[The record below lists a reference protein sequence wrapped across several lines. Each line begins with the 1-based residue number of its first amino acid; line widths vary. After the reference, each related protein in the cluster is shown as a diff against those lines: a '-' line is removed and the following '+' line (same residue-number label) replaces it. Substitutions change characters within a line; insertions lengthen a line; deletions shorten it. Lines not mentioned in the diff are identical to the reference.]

1 MMTALI
7 KAWADFT
14 IAYRLP
20 IIVGSIALLLVAL
33 LTGKDIPFDNSSER
47 YFVAG
52 DPTALEYDNLIELFG
67 DNEYLIVGF
76 EATPS
81 ESDIFNADTLR
92 DIAKVSDF
100 LEYHEYVTQLRSI
113 TNFQF
118 IHADGDDLL
127 TDFLIEDV
135 EDLIGDASAI
145 ANTKNILNNETLALD
160 TLITRDFRHTRIAAR
175 VEHTDETSAAKVQL
189 VQDLYRFVEEENLS
203 SDSYILH
210 LSGYPLAQER
220 FETVSAEDIA
230 ILIPVM
236 VALMVLILFFS
247 FRSLWATIAPWLV
260 IACGILVVQEIQS
273 YLEIPHTT
281 VDSGAL
287 APTLIIIG
295 IGITVHILLEFFNYM
310 HAGFDGKEAA
320 RSTIINIWRPAF
332 FTAITTAA
340 GFFALSVTKILPIRE
355 FAFLGAIGSI
365 TLFLFALTIM
375 PAVLSFMKKIPA
387 NTTRVLDAGIVSKI
401 TQKIPDF
408 TLRNKNRILLGGLA
422 ALLFSIWNIPNI
434 VIDSNYVTLFKQ
446 SSQTRQDIEY
456 FDDIYRGMMNLD
468 IILDSGEEEGIKG
481 PVFLAQLD
489 QIQSWLQQRETMGP
503 INSIADYLKEINQAL
518 NGDDPEF
525 YRLPSSPE
533 MAAQLLLLYESSGAN
548 EDLSDIKDFE
558 NRYARLVVPVVN
570 MKASVMH
577 AELNSIEAYLDEN
590 YPQFQAV
597 ITGTMALYTVQDTYI
612 SEGMARSFLIALG
625 VITLFFIALF
635 KSVKYGLLSI
645 IPSVLPIVL
654 TGSFAGWLKVP
665 LDQSAVIVF
674 AMTMG
679 IAVDDAIHV
688 MSRYLLAKSEGVS
701 TKQSIARAMNESG
714 RAVVFSSIVLVF
726 GFSVLCFAS
735 FTTIIYVG
743 LFGSIIMTL
752 ALVGDL
758 VMLPAIL
765 YWADGDDDGEGE
777 GEGDVAKLAP
787 TA

>member
-1 MMTALI
+1 
-7 KAWADFT
+7 
-14 IAYRLP
+14 
-20 IIVGSIALLLVAL
+20 
-33 LTGKDIPFDNSSER
+33 
-47 YFVAG
+47 
-52 DPTALEYDNLIELFG
+52 
-67 DNEYLIVGF
+67 
-76 EATPS
+76 
-81 ESDIFNADTLR
+81 
-92 DIAKVSDF
+92 
-100 LEYHEYVTQLRSI
+100 
-113 TNFQF
+113 
-118 IHADGDDLL
+118 
-127 TDFLIEDV
+127 
-135 EDLIGDASAI
+135 
-145 ANTKNILNNETLALD
+145 
-160 TLITRDFRHTRIAAR
+160 
-175 VEHTDETSAAKVQL
+175 
-189 VQDLYRFVEEENLS
+189 
-203 SDSYILH
+203 
-210 LSGYPLAQER
+210 
-220 FETVSAEDIA
+220 
-230 ILIPVM
+230 
-236 VALMVLILFFS
+236 
-247 FRSLWATIAPWLV
+247 
-260 IACGILVVQEIQS
+260 
-273 YLEIPHTT
+273 
-281 VDSGAL
+281 
-287 APTLIIIG
+287 
-295 IGITVHILLEFFNYM
+295 M

-355 FAFLGAIGSI
+355 FAILGAIGSI
-365 TLFLFALTIM
+365 TLFLFALTIL

-387 NTTRVLDAGIVSKI
+387 NTTRVLNAGIISKI

-456 FDDIYRGMMNLD
+456 FDDTYRGMMNLD

-489 QIQSWLQQRETMGP
+489 QIQSWLQQRETLGP

-570 MKASVMH
+570 MEASVMH

-590 YPQFQAV
+590 YPQFQAI

-612 SEGMARSFLIALG
+612 SEGMVRSFLIALG
-625 VITLFFIALF
+625 IITLFFIALF

-654 TGSFAGWLKVP
+654 TGSFAGWLGVP
-665 LDQSAVIVF
+665 LDISAVIVF

-688 MSRYLLAKSEGVS
+688 MSRYLLAKSEGDS

-726 GFSVLCFAS
+726 GFSILCFAS

-765 YWADGDDDGEGE
+765 YWADGDDDG
-777 GEGDVAKLAP
+777 VAKLAP

>member
-14 IAYRLP
+14 ITYRLP
-20 IIVGSIALLLVAL
+20 IIAGSIALLLAAL
-33 LTGKDIPFDNSSER
+33 LTGKDIAFDNSSER

-52 DPTALEYDNLIELFG
+52 DPTLLEYDNLIELFG

-76 EATPS
+76 EATSS

-118 IHADGDDLL
+118 IHGDGDDLL
-127 TDFLIEDV
+127 TDFLIEDI

-236 VALMVLILFFS
+236 VALMVLILFLS

-260 IACGILVVQEIQS
+260 IACGILAVQEIQS

-365 TLFLFALTIM
+365 TLFLFALTIL

-558 NRYARLVVPVVN
+558 SRYARLVVPVVN

-577 AELNSIEAYLDEN
+577 AELNSIQTYLDEN

-597 ITGTMALYTVQDTYI
+597 ITGTMALYTLQDTYI

-654 TGSFAGWLKVP
+654 TGSIAGWLKVP

-688 MSRYLLAKSEGVS
+688 MSRYLFAKSEGVS

-765 YWADGDDDGEGE
+765 YWADGDDD
-777 GEGDVAKLAP
+777 VAKLAP

>member
-1 MMTALI
+1 MMSALI
-7 KAWADFT
+7 KAWANFT

-20 IIVGSIALLLVAL
+20 IIAGSLALLLAAL

-52 DPTALEYDNLIELFG
+52 DPTLVEYDNLIELFG

-76 EATPS
+76 EATSS

-118 IHADGDDLL
+118 IHGDGDDLL

-175 VEHTDETSAAKVQL
+175 VEHSDETSAAKVQL
-189 VQDLYRFVEEENLS
+189 VQDLYRFVGEGNLS

-236 VALMVLILFFS
+236 VALMVLILFLS

-260 IACGILVVQEIQS
+260 IACGFLLVQETQS

-287 APTLIIIG
+287 TPTLIIIG

-355 FAFLGAIGSI
+355 FAILGAIGSI
-365 TLFLFALTIM
+365 TLFLFALTIL

-387 NTTRVLDAGIVSKI
+387 NTTRVLNAGIISKI

-456 FDDIYRGMMNLD
+456 FDDTYRGMMNLD

-489 QIQSWLQQRETMGP
+489 QIQSWLQQRETLGP

-570 MKASVMH
+570 MEASVMH

-590 YPQFQAV
+590 YPQFQAI

-612 SEGMARSFLIALG
+612 SEGMVRSFLIALG
-625 VITLFFIALF
+625 IITLFFIALF

-654 TGSFAGWLKVP
+654 TGSFAGWLGVP
-665 LDQSAVIVF
+665 LDISAVIVF

-688 MSRYLLAKSEGVS
+688 MSRYLLAKGEGDS

-714 RAVVFSSIVLVF
+714 RAVVFSSIVVVF
-726 GFSVLCFAS
+726 GFSILCFAS

-765 YWADGDDDGEGE
+765 YWADGDDDG
-777 GEGDVAKLAP
+777 VAKLAP

>member
-503 INSIADYLKEINQAL
+503 INSMADYLKEINQAL

-570 MKASVMH
+570 MKASAMH
-577 AELNSIEAYLDEN
+577 AELNSIEAYLDKN

>member
-1 MMTALI
+1 MSALI
-7 KAWADFT
+7 KAWANFT

-20 IIVGSIALLLVAL
+20 IIAGSLALLLAAL

-52 DPTALEYDNLIELFG
+52 DPTLVEYDNLIELFG

-76 EATPS
+76 EATSS

-118 IHADGDDLL
+118 IHGDGDDLL

-175 VEHTDETSAAKVQL
+175 VEHSDETSAAKVQL
-189 VQDLYRFVEEENLS
+189 VQDLYRFVGEGNLS

-236 VALMVLILFFS
+236 VALMVLILFLS

-260 IACGILVVQEIQS
+260 IACGFLLVQETQS

-287 APTLIIIG
+287 TPTLIIIG

-355 FAFLGAIGSI
+355 FAILGAIGSI
-365 TLFLFALTIM
+365 TLFLFALTIL

-387 NTTRVLDAGIVSKI
+387 NTTRVLNAGIISKI

-456 FDDIYRGMMNLD
+456 FDDTYRGMMNLD

-489 QIQSWLQQRETMGP
+489 QIQSWLQQRETLGP

-570 MKASVMH
+570 MEASVMH

-590 YPQFQAV
+590 YPQFQAI

-612 SEGMARSFLIALG
+612 SEGMVRSFLIALG
-625 VITLFFIALF
+625 IITLFFIALF

-654 TGSFAGWLKVP
+654 TGSFAGWLGVP
-665 LDQSAVIVF
+665 LDISAVIVF

-688 MSRYLLAKSEGVS
+688 MSRYLLAKSEGDS

-726 GFSVLCFAS
+726 GFSILCFAS

-765 YWADGDDDGEGE
+765 YWADGDDDG
-777 GEGDVAKLAP
+777 VAKLAP

>member
-1 MMTALI
+1 MAALI
-7 KAWADFT
+7 NLWASFT
-14 IAYRLP
+14 ISYRVP
-20 IIVGSIALLLVAL
+20 IIVGSVVLLLTAM
-33 LTGKDIPFDNSSER
+33 LTGKAIPFDNSTER

-52 DPTALEYDNLIELFG
+52 DPALLEYDNLIELFG

-76 EATPS
+76 EAVSS
-81 ESDIFNADTLR
+81 ETDIFNADTLR
-92 DIAKVSDF
+92 DIARVSDF

-118 IHADGDDLL
+118 IHGLGEDLS
-127 TDFLIEDV
+127 TDYLIEDV
-135 EDLIGDASAI
+135 EELIGNSAAI
-145 ANTKNILNNETLALD
+145 ADTKNILNNEPLALD
-160 TLITRDFRHTRIAAR
+160 TLITRDFRHTRVAAR
-175 VEHTDETSAAKVQL
+175 VEYSNETSEAKVQL

-230 ILIPVM
+230 MLIPIM
-236 VALMVLILFFS
+236 VGLMVLILFFS

-260 IACGILVVQEIQS
+260 IACGILLVQEIQS
-273 YLEIPHTT
+273 YLGIPHTT

-295 IGITVHILLEFFNYM
+295 IGITVHILLEFFNFM
-310 HAGFDGKEAA
+310 HAGFDGVEAA

-340 GFFALSVTKILPIRE
+340 GFFALSVTKILPVRE

-365 TLFLFALTIM
+365 TLFLFALTVL
-375 PAVLSFMKKIPA
+375 PAVLSFMKKIPP
-387 NTTRVLDAGIVSKI
+387 NTTRVLDAGFISKI
-401 TQKIPDF
+401 TQKVPDF
-408 TLRNKNRILLGGLA
+408 TLRNRNRILLGGLA
-422 ALLFSIWNIPNI
+422 ALIFSIWNIPNI
-434 VIDSNYVTLFKQ
+434 VIDSNYVTLFKE

-456 FDDIYRGMMNLD
+456 FDDVYRGMMNLD
-468 IILDSGEEEGIKG
+468 IILDSGEEEGVKD
-481 PVFLAQLD
+481 PVFLLQLD
-489 QIQSWLQQRETMGP
+489 EIQSWLQQRETLGP
-503 INSIADYLKEINQAL
+503 INSIADYLKEVNQAL
-518 NGDDPEF
+518 NGDEPEF

-533 MAAQLLLLYESSGAN
+533 MTAQLLLLYESSGAN

-558 NRYARLVVPVVN
+558 NRHARLVVPVVN
-570 MKASVMH
+570 MEASVMQ
-577 AELNSIEAYLDEN
+577 AELESIEAYLGEN
-590 YPQFQAV
+590 YPHLQAAV
-597 ITGTMALYTVQDTYI
+597 TGTMALYTVQDTYI
-612 SEGMARSFLIALG
+612 SEGMAVSFLIALG
-625 VITLFFIALF
+625 VITLFFITLF

-654 TGSFAGWLKVP
+654 AGSFAGWLGIS

-688 MSRYLLAKSEGVS
+688 MSRYLHAKGEGAS
-701 TKQSIARAMNESG
+701 TKQSITRAMNESG

-726 GFSVLCFAS
+726 GFSVLCLAS

-758 VMLPAIL
+758 LVLPAIL
-765 YWADGDDDGEGE
+765 YWADGSEDEQTTSVTE
-777 GEGDVAKLAP
+777 Q
-787 TA
+787 